1 MTIEEQPIFRTPL
14 SLLLLN
20 MLFKYKMKSCLFC
33 FIIVIVFLKSLYSF
47 FFMLYYANLS
57 GWSTLQAWWTIAI
70 VMRTVLFLRAIF
82 NWNNFQT
89 YQFKSLKPIHKNWK
103 QKYRKARDRL
113 GSEDR
118 KNKNLEFI
126 LNGYRSKKLQV

>member
-89 YQFKSLKPIHKNWK
+89 YQFKSLKPIYKNWK